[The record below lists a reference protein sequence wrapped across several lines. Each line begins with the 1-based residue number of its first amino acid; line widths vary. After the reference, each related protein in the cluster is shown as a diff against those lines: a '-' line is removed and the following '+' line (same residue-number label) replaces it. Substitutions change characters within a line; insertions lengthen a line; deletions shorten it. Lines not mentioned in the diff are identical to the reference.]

1 MSDDN
6 VRSDTSDMND
16 ASVETQ
22 EDTFSGIETYEF
34 VLEKAIHA
42 LTKSRSKQ
50 LRPEGMM
57 QMLDQTK
64 TKMRDNKR
72 RHNVIRQHKT
82 RIDYK
87 WHIG

>member
-1 MSDDN
+1 MSDDI
-6 VRSDTSDMND
+6 VRIDTSDMND
-16 ASVETQ
+16 ASVENQ

-50 LRPEGMM
+50 FRPEGRM
-57 QMLDQTK
+57 QMLDKTK
-64 TKMRDNKR
+64 TSTREDKGRQNAT
-72 RHNVIRQHKT
+72 RQHKI
-82 RIDYK
+82 RIGYK